1 MVESDCTGDAIYL
14 TRCPIPPIPEHCRTR
29 VKLVYGKGLGKGLRI
44 LKEERKSGDYA
55 AVVPPVPI
63 PNTEVKYGKADGS
76 PSGRE

>member
-1 MVESDCTGDAIYL
+1 
-14 TRCPIPPIPEHCRTR
+14 
-29 VKLVYGKGLGKGLRI
+29 